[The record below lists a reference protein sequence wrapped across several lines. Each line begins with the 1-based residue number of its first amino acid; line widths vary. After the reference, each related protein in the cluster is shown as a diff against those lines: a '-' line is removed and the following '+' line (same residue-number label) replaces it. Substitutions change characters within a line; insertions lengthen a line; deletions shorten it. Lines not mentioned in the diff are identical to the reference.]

1 MPRHRQTATHY
12 RKPNIANTHPGS
24 SQFLFKSRKC
34 LSIHLSTFI
43 TRLIIYVWW
52 INHYVIPL
60 LLLCGLVTGAA
71 NNAVSSPV
79 QTGCVRTRGLTIKK
93 NH

>member
-1 MPRHRQTATHY
+1 M
-12 RKPNIANTHPGS
+12 
-24 SQFLFKSRKC
+24 
-34 LSIHLSTFI
+34 
-43 TRLIIYVWW
+43 
-52 INHYVIPL
+52 IPL

-93 NH
+93 KPLNKVIHSFFWYNYISRIVCFKNRISEFKINFYRRLHVVVNKNCELKCVSI